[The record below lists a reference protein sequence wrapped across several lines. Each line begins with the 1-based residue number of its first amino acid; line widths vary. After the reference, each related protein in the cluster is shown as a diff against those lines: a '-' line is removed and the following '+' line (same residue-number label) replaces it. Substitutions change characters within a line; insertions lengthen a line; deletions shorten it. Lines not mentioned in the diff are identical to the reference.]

1 MFDAFNEI
9 FNSFANSL
17 ASVLPRSPFS
27 QFLSQFENLPFLG
40 FLNWFIPIGTCID
53 ILLAWL
59 SAIALFYLYSIAL
72 RWLKAIS

>member
-1 MFDAFNEI
+1 MFDMLNEI

-17 ASVLPRSPFS
+17 SSVLPRSPFS
-27 QFLSQFENLPFLG
+27 QFLEQFENLPFLG
-40 FLNWFIPIGTCID
+40 YLNWFIPVGACID
-53 ILLAWL
+53 ILLSWL

>member
-1 MFDAFNEI
+1 MFDALNEI

-27 QFLSQFENLPFLG
+27 QFLAQFENLPFLG
-40 FLNWFIPIGTCID
+40 FINWFIPIGTCID